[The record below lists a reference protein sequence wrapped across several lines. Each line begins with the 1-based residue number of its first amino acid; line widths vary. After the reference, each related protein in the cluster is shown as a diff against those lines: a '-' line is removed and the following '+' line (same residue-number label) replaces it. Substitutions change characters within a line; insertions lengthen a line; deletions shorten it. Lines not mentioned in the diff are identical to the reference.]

1 MRISYLKLGIIPIAA
16 RYCLAMSLTGIIAQT
31 PVGMKQ
37 LYAKLGRCRSA
48 APMRLAAAT
57 LALAM
62 PFAAASQNNAQNEAN
77 DPLTPK
83 MAFEMH
89 DYVQPI
95 MSERPDDGAH
105 QFYVRNVLP
114 HDTLGFDQIARA
126 SLPLISNSWGSQ
138 GAWNGIGDLTVYDM
152 AIAYLG
158 TTKLG
163 AGPLF
168 VAPTASAPA
177 LGSGKWQGGAQ
188 TVVSAR
194 HEWGL
199 TALLS
204 SYQQAFDGS
213 LQTLT
218 IQPFLFVDL
227 ASGYY
232 LRSTG
237 ISTSNLGL
245 NSVVPVGLGLG
256 RVFERSDGRA
266 VNVFVEPQYSVL
278 QTGAGVP
285 SFQVFAGV
293 VLQFP
298 VHGETRR

>member
-1 MRISYLKLGIIPIAA
+1 
-16 RYCLAMSLTGIIAQT
+16 MSLIAEIIAQT

-37 LYAKLGRCRSA
+37 LCAVA
-48 APMRLAAAT
+48 ALT
-57 LALAM
+57 LAM
-62 PFAAASQNNAQNEAN
+62 PFAAAGQNNSQNEAN

-83 MAFEMH
+83 MAFQMH

-105 QFYVRNVLP
+105 QFYLRHVMP
-114 HDTLGFDQIARA
+114 HEMLDLDWLSRV
-126 SLPLISNSWGSQ
+126 SLPLISNSWGPHGTS
-138 GAWNGIGDLTVYDM
+138 NGIGDLTMYDM
-152 AIAYLG
+152 AIAHLG
-158 TTKLG
+158 GTKLG
-163 AGPLF
+163 AGPLL

-177 LGSGKWQGGAQ
+177 LGSGKWQGGVQ
-188 TVVSAR
+188 TVVTAR
-194 HEWGL
+194 HDWGL
-199 TALLS
+199 GALLS
-204 SYQQAFDGS
+204 SYQQAFDGK

-218 IQPFLFVDL
+218 IQPLLFLDL
-227 ASGYY
+227 EGGYY

-237 ISTSNLGL
+237 ISTFNLGL

-256 RVFERSDGRA
+256 HVFERKDGR
-266 VNVFVEPQYSVL
+266 VLNVFVEPQYSVL

-298 VHGETRR
+298 IRGEARR

>member
-1 MRISYLKLGIIPIAA
+1 MISIAA
-16 RYCLAMSLTGIIAQT
+16 IIAQA

-37 LYAKLGRCRSA
+37 LRA
-48 APMRLAAAT
+48 APGRRPWTAMAWRAVAA

-62 PFAAASQNNAQNEAN
+62 PAAAAGRDDGQNEAN

-83 MAFEMH
+83 TGFQVH
-89 DYVQPI
+89 DYVQPV
-95 MSERPDDGAH
+95 MSGRPEEGAH
-105 QFYVRNVLP
+105 QLYLRHVMP
-114 HDTLGFDQIARA
+114 HDTLGIDQIARV
-126 SLPLISNSWGSQ
+126 SVPLIANSWGPH
-138 GAWNGIGDLTVYDM
+138 GAWNGIGDVTIYDM
-152 AIAYLG
+152 VVAYLG
-158 TTKLG
+158 NTKLG
-163 AGPLF
+163 AGPLV

-194 HEWGL
+194 HDWGL

-204 SYQQAFDGS
+204 AYQHAFDGS

-218 IQPFLFVDL
+218 FQPLLFYNLDD
-227 ASGYY
+227 GYY

-237 ISTSNLGL
+237 ISTFNLGL
-245 NSVVPVGLGLG
+245 NSVLPVGLGLG
-256 RVFERSDGRA
+256 RVFQRSDGRV

-278 QTGAGVP
+278 QTGPGVP

-298 VHGETRR
+298 VRRQASR

>member
-1 MRISYLKLGIIPIAA
+1 VAA
-16 RYCLAMSLTGIIAQT
+16 
-31 PVGMKQ
+31 
-37 LYAKLGRCRSA
+37 
-48 APMRLAAAT
+48 
-57 LALAM
+57 LALAIS
-62 PFAAASQNNAQNEAN
+62 FEAAGKDSPQNEAN

-83 MAFEMH
+83 MAFQMH
-89 DYVQPI
+89 DYVQPV

-105 QFYVRNVLP
+105 QFYLRHVLP
-114 HDTLGFDQIARA
+114 HDALGFDQIARV
-126 SLPLISNSWGSQ
+126 SLPLIANSWGPH
-138 GAWNGIGDLTVYDM
+138 GAANGIGDLTIYDM
-152 AIAYLG
+152 AIAHLG
-158 TTKLG
+158 KTKLG
-163 AGPLF
+163 LGPLV
-168 VAPTASAPA
+168 VAPTASATS

-194 HEWGL
+194 HDWGL
-199 TALLS
+199 SALLS

-218 IQPFLFVDL
+218 LQPLLFLDL
-227 ASGYY
+227 SGGYY

-237 ISTSNLGL
+237 ISTFNLGI

-256 RVFERSDGRA
+256 RVFERPEGRV

-278 QTGAGVP
+278 QTGPGVP

-298 VHGETRR
+298 LRRETGR

>member
-1 MRISYLKLGIIPIAA
+1 MISIAGI
-16 RYCLAMSLTGIIAQT
+16 MAQT

-37 LYAKLGRCRSA
+37 LCAGPGRRPSIAPVRGAVA
-48 APMRLAAAT
+48 AV

-62 PFAAASQNNAQNEAN
+62 PFAAAGQNNSLNEAN

-83 MAFEMH
+83 MAFQMH
-89 DYVQPI
+89 DYVQPV
-95 MSERPDDGAH
+95 MSGRPDDGAH
-105 QFYVRNVLP
+105 QFYLRHLVP
-114 HDTLGFDQIARA
+114 HDTLGFDQIARM
-126 SLPLISNSWGSQ
+126 SLPLISNTWGPQ
-138 GAWNGIGDLTVYDM
+138 GSWNGIGDLTVYDM
-152 AIAYLG
+152 AVAYLG
-158 TTKLG
+158 KTKLG
-163 AGPLF
+163 AGSLF

-194 HEWGL
+194 HDWGL
-199 TALLS
+199 SALLS

-218 IQPFLFVDL
+218 IQPLLFLDL
-227 ASGYY
+227 AGGYY

-237 ISTSNLGL
+237 ISTFNLGL

-256 RVFERSDGRA
+256 RVFERPDGR
-266 VNVFVEPQYSVL
+266 VLNIFVEPQYSVL

-298 VHGETRR
+298 IRGEARR